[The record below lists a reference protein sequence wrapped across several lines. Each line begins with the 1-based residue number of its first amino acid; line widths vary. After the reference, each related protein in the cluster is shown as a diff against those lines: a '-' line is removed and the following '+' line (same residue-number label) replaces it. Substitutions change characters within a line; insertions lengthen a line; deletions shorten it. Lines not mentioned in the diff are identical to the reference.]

1 MICDTIDN
9 LRKYAG
15 VDPRFNAIADF
26 VERNDLAAI
35 ADGSYEVCDGVK
47 VNISTYEPGSGGD
60 FEAHREYRDLQY
72 AITGGETIEVIPTR
86 FGAESKGYTP
96 DIEFFPVRKC
106 ECTSIALEAGYFA
119 FLTPEDAHRPC
130 IRLHDGKIKKAV
142 FKIKI

>member
-47 VNISTYEPGSGGD
+47 ANISTYEPGSGGD
-60 FEAHREYRDLQY
+60 FEAHREYHDLQY
-72 AITGGETIEVIPTR
+72 AITGGEAIEVIPTR

-119 FLTPEDAHRPC
+119 FLAPEDAHRPC

>member
-47 VNISTYEPGSGGD
+47 ANISTYVPGSGGD
-60 FEAHREYRDLQY
+60 FEAHREYHDLQY
-72 AITGGETIEVIPTR
+72 AITAARPLRSSPPASAQSQRATR
-86 FGAESKGYTP
+86 P
-96 DIEFFPVRKC
+96 I
-106 ECTSIALEAGYFA
+106 
-119 FLTPEDAHRPC
+119 
-130 IRLHDGKIKKAV
+130 
-142 FKIKI
+142 

>member
-60 FEAHREYRDLQY
+60 FEAARRKDQ
-72 AITGGETIEVIPTR
+72 
-86 FGAESKGYTP
+86 KGSIQNQNISRSHLP
-96 DIEFFPVRKC
+96 PRKRQVTLC
-106 ECTSIALEAGYFA
+106 L
-119 FLTPEDAHRPC
+119 
-130 IRLHDGKIKKAV
+130 
-142 FKIKI
+142 